1 MTAGSAPNRPPDG
14 PRIALRLLETTDLHG
29 HIHGYDY
36 YTDRPSDAVG
46 LARLTSLI
54 DIARAEA
61 ANCLLFDNGDFL
73 QGTALTEYWGRE
85 HGLAAGETHP
95 MIAAMNA
102 VGYDAGTPGNHEFNY
117 GLEFMLRALA
127 GASFPMVCANAITE
141 RSPEPLRDRTLLPP
155 WVVLTRQM
163 RDTAGTEHMLRIG
176 VIGLLPPQITAWD
189 RQHLEGRLVTRG
201 IVEAARAH
209 VPALHAAG
217 ADLVV
222 ALAHTGISACE
233 EDAEHAALALA
244 RVPGIDVLLCG
255 HSHLPFPGPETRPA
269 PGIDPARGTLHGK
282 PAMLAGR
289 WGSHLGV
296 MDLQLQ
302 RCCDGWRI
310 ADFATEL
317 RPIRPPAGAPRPP
330 EAPRIIATNTT
341 AHAKTLEFARRPLGH
356 SAVALHSYVAP
367 VAPDRA
373 LTLVAQAQR
382 DHVRRCLG
390 DDLPI
395 LSAVSPFKC
404 GGRSGP
410 EHFLDIPP
418 GPLTTR
424 HIVDLYLFPNT
435 ISAIE
440 ITGAGLA
447 DWLERAAGLFHRLS
461 PGVQDQPL
469 LNPEFPCYN
478 FDVILGLTYQID
490 LSQPARHALDGRLV
504 NPQARRIG
512 ELCHK
517 GRPVA
522 PDDRFI
528 LATNNYRSSGAGGFV
543 AEGASVLDLG
553 PPVSAQD
560 ALMQTVQSVPAVAP
574 QATPIWRFASMPDT
588 SALYCTA
595 PCAARFLPLPN
606 GPHMEALGI
615 RDDGF
620 LELRLFF
627 QE

>member
-1 MTAGSAPNRPPDG
+1 MTAGSALSPPTKG

-46 LARLTSLI
+46 LARLTSQI
-54 DIARAEA
+54 DAARAEA

-85 HGLAAGETHP
+85 RGLSEGETHP

-117 GLEFMLRALA
+117 GLDFMMRALA
-127 GASFPMVCANAITE
+127 GADFPMVCANAITE
-141 RSPEPLRDRTLLPP
+141 LGAEPPRDRTLLPP
-155 WVVLTRQM
+155 WVILTRPM
-163 RDTAGTEHMLRIG
+163 RDTAGTEHTLRIG
-176 VIGLLPPQITAWD
+176 IIGLLPPQITAWD
-189 RQHLEGRLVTRG
+189 RQHLEGRLTTRG

-209 VPALHAAG
+209 VPALRAAG

-222 ALAHTGISACE
+222 ALAHTGISPCE
-233 EDAEHAALALA
+233 EDTEHAALALA

-255 HSHLPFPGPETRPA
+255 HSHLCFPGPETHAA

-302 RCCDGWRI
+302 QTPDGWHI
-310 ADFATEL
+310 ADFTTEL
-317 RPIRPPAGAPRPP
+317 RPIHPAAGPPRPP
-330 EAPRIIATNTT
+330 EAPRIIATNTA
-341 AHAKTLEFARRPLGH
+341 AHAETLAFARRPVGH
-356 SAVALHSYVAP
+356 SAVALHSYFAP

-382 DHVRRCLG
+382 NHVRRCMG
-390 DDLPI
+390 GDLPI

-435 ISAIE
+435 VSAIE
-440 ITGAGLA
+440 VTGADLA
-447 DWLERAAGLFHRLS
+447 DWLERAAGLFCRLS
-461 PGVQDQPL
+461 PGLQDQPL
-469 LNPEFPCYN
+469 LNPDFPCYN

-490 LSQPARHALDGRLV
+490 LSQPARYALDGRLANADV
-504 NPQARRIG
+504 RRIG
-512 ELCHK
+512 EICHAGK
-517 GRPVA
+517 PVA

-543 AEGASVLDLG
+543 AEGSRALDLG
-553 PPVSAQD
+553 PPMAAQD
-560 ALMQTVQSVPAVAP
+560 ALMDAVRSTTSIAP
-574 QATPIWRFASMPDT
+574 DPEPIWRFAPLPGTPAIYRT
-588 SALYCTA
+588 S
-595 PCAARFLPLPN
+595 PRAARFLPLSP
-606 GPHMEALGI
+606 GPRMEPLGLAE
-615 RDDGF
+615 DGF
-620 LELRLFF
+620 LEIRLHF
-627 QE
+627 